1 MSKSISLGKDPV
13 WKLFLNFSIP
23 AVTGMIVTAMYSI
36 VDGIFVGRGVGADG
50 LAALNLGYPI
60 VNFGAALSL
69 MFGIGGATL
78 ISLNPKDKEFCNRC
92 FSYIIVLNVTAYL
105 LILLLVVF
113 FNERII
119 RLMGANDNLL
129 PMVKAYMYPCTA
141 ALGFLMISNSLNAVV
156 RNDKAPAY
164 AFISMVIGAVTNIFL
179 DWLFIMK
186 FGFGIFGAA
195 AATGIGQLFSM
206 LFLVKYFMKPGSR
219 FKFSFENRIKI
230 DIMKKIVAIGF
241 PSFIMEFTVALIT
254 ILFNISFMK
263 YSGEMGVSA
272 FCIVGYVF
280 YIFRMLY
287 NGMGQGIQ
295 PIVSYNYGEKKLDR
309 VEDTFKIGHKISFG
323 IAIVILIWVNFF
335 GSSLIRLFNE
345 DPELIKTAVHGLR
358 LYASAIIFVGANFI
372 NISFLQSKDRA
383 KAANILSVLRSTV
396 FVLIGLLILPK
407 FLGENGI
414 WLALPFSD
422 LLTFLTPL
430 VLKRKTDIF

>member
-1 MSKSISLGKDPV
+1 M
-13 WKLFLNFSIP
+13 
-23 AVTGMIVTAMYSI
+23 
-36 VDGIFVGRGVGADG
+36 
-50 LAALNLGYPI
+50 
-60 VNFGAALSL
+60 
-69 MFGIGGATL
+69 
-78 ISLNPKDKEFCNRC
+78 NPKDKKFCNRC

-195 AATGIGQLFSM
+195 TATGIGQLFSM
-206 LFLVKYFMKPGSR
+206 LFLVRYFMKPGSR
-219 FKFSFENRIKI
+219 FKFSFENRIKM
-230 DIMKKIVAIGF
+230 DVMKKIAAIGF

-295 PIVSYNYGEKKLDR
+295 PIVSYNYGENKLDR
-309 VEDTFKIGHKISFG
+309 VEATYKIGHKISFG
-323 IAIVILIWVNFF
+323 IAVVILIWVNFF
-335 GSSLIRLFNE
+335 GSSLIRLFND
-345 DPELIKTAVHGLR
+345 DPELIKAAGHGLR

-372 NISFLQSKDRA
+372 NISFLQSKDKS

-422 LLTFLTPL
+422 LMTFLSTL
-430 VLKRKTDIF
+430 VLKKKTDIF

>member
-1 MSKSISLGKDPV
+1 MSRSISLGKDPIG
-13 WKLFLNFSIP
+13 KLFLNFSIP

-36 VDGIFVGRGVGADG
+36 VDGIFVGRGVGAEG

-60 VNFGAALSL
+60 INFGSALSL

-78 ISLNPKDKEFCNRC
+78 ISLNPKDKEYCNRC

-105 LILLLVVF
+105 LILLMVVF

-119 RLMGANDNLL
+119 MLMGANENLL
-129 PMVKAYMYPCTA
+129 PLVKKYMYPCTA
-141 ALGFLMISNSLNAVV
+141 ALGFLMIGNSLNAVI
-156 RNDKAPAY
+156 RNDKAPTY
-164 AFISMVIGAVTNIFL
+164 AFMSMIIGAVTNIFL

-186 FGFGIFGAA
+186 FGWGIFGAA

-206 LFLVKYFMKPGSR
+206 LFLVRYFMRPGSR
-219 FKFSFENRIKI
+219 FKFYFENRIKLGV
-230 DIMKKIVAIGF
+230 MKKIAAIGF
-241 PSFIMEFTVALIT
+241 PSFIMEFAVALIT

-263 YSGEMGVSA
+263 YSGEIGVSA

-287 NGMGQGIQ
+287 NGLGQGIQ
-295 PIVSYNYGEKKLDR
+295 PIVSYNYGEQKLER
-309 VEDTFKIGHKISFG
+309 VESTYKIGHKVSFV
-323 IAIVILIWVNFF
+323 IAIIILVWVNFF
-335 GSSLIRLFNE
+335 GKSLIRLFNN
-345 DPELIKTAVHGLR
+345 DPELLKLAGHGLS

-383 KAANILSVLRSTV
+383 TAANILSVLRSTV
-396 FVLIGLLILPK
+396 FVVLGLLVLPR
-407 FLGENGI
+407 FLGENGV

-422 LLTFLTPL
+422 LMTFLTTL
-430 VLKRKTDIF
+430 VLKRKSNMF

>member
-195 AATGIGQLFSM
+195 TATGIGQLFSM
-206 LFLVKYFMKPGSR
+206 LFLVRYFMKPGSR
-219 FKFSFENRIKI
+219 FKFSFENRIKM
-230 DIMKKIVAIGF
+230 DVMKK
-241 PSFIMEFTVALIT
+241 
-254 ILFNISFMK
+254 
-263 YSGEMGVSA
+263 
-272 FCIVGYVF
+272 
-280 YIFRMLY
+280 
-287 NGMGQGIQ
+287 
-295 PIVSYNYGEKKLDR
+295 
-309 VEDTFKIGHKISFG
+309 
-323 IAIVILIWVNFF
+323 
-335 GSSLIRLFNE
+335 
-345 DPELIKTAVHGLR
+345 
-358 LYASAIIFVGANFI
+358 
-372 NISFLQSKDRA
+372 
-383 KAANILSVLRSTV
+383 
-396 FVLIGLLILPK
+396 
-407 FLGENGI
+407 
-414 WLALPFSD
+414 
-422 LLTFLTPL
+422 
-430 VLKRKTDIF
+430 